1 MVGSA
6 EGQGPPAIS
15 KHGSQE
21 LRQKHPGFFGL
32 FFFSK
37 AVSLEKSPEAI
48 LSKGTQSAV
57 TLGLN

>member
-6 EGQGPPAIS
+6 DGQGPPAVS

-21 LRQKHPGFFGL
+21 LRQKHPVL

-37 AVSLEKSPEAI
+37 AVSLEKSPVAI
-48 LSKGTQSAV
+48 ISKGPQSAV